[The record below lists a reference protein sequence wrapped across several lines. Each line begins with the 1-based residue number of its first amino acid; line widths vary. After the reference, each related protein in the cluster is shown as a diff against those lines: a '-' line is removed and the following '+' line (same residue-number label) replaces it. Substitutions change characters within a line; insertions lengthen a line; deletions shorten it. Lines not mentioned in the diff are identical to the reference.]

1 MPRYLIYSAEQIFG
15 GLHGMCVY
23 EVIECADEK
32 AALDYAL
39 EGSYDVMDT
48 YYDIIENLEEQARDS
63 ISFDEEV
70 EEDTLEY
77 ENLFFSYLDQLRDEN
92 TEYMAWKINEEKAKD
107 YSLKELND
115 ILFNEGASYF
125 LDKFCIE
132 I

>member
-1 MPRYLIYSAEQIFG
+1 MPRYLTYSAEQIFG
-15 GLHGMCVY
+15 GLHGMCTY
-23 EVIECADEK
+23 EVIECVDEK

-39 EGSYDVMDT
+39 EGSYDVMDA
-48 YYDIIENLEEQARDS
+48 YYDIMENLEEQARDS
-63 ISFDEEV
+63 VDEEI

-77 ENLFFSYLDQLRDEN
+77 ENLFFSYLEQLRDEN

-125 LDKFCIE
+125 LDNFCDE

>member
-15 GLHGMCVY
+15 GLHGMCIY
-23 EVIECADEK
+23 EVIECKNEK

-48 YYDIIENLEEQARDS
+48 YYDIMENLEEQARDS
-63 ISFDEEV
+63 IDEELD
-70 EEDTLEY
+70 ENSLEY
-77 ENLFFSYLDQLRDEN
+77 EQLYFSYLDQLRDEN
-92 TEYMAWKINEEKAKD
+92 TEYMAWKIDEEKAKD

-125 LDKFCIE
+125 LDKFCEE